1 MSASFYLRYFEICVS
16 IFILFEPYFTVVP
29 GVCLRLSLGLVD
41 MGSYCM
47 FEYGELLAE
56 PLYLFMYNSGIPR
69 QCMIPLLYNDAGGW
83 A

>member
-1 MSASFYLRYFEICVS
+1 
-16 IFILFEPYFTVVP
+16 
-29 GVCLRLSLGLVD
+29 

-69 QCMIPLLYNDAGGW
+69 QCMIPLLYNDAGSW
-83 A
+83 AYAWLRTFNYVIRVAFLL